1 MQCFAN
7 FFQEIT
13 VDTFTESELKG
24 AMKTEIE
31 TLGKHLSSDIIWP
44 FLDPKD
50 LRNWLCHSIM
60 DIFKTENHCLALNNF
75 KIQQQL
81 YSMVKYS

>member
-31 TLGKHLSSDIIWP
+31 TLGKHLSSNIIWHFFTLP
-44 FLDPKD
+44 SFFL
-50 LRNWLCHSIM
+50 RSWSQ
-60 DIFKTENHCLALNNF
+60 E
-75 KIQQQL
+75 
-81 YSMVKYS
+81 

>member
-44 FLDPKD
+44 F
-50 LRNWLCHSIM
+50 
-60 DIFKTENHCLALNNF
+60 F
-75 KIQQQL
+75 
-81 YSMVKYS
+81 